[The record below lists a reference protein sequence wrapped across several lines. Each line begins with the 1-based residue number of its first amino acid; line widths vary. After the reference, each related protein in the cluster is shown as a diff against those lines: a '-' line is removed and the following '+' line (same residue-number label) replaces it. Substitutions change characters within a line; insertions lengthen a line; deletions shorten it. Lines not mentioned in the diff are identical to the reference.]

1 MWFAQA
7 FRLNTEYLELR
18 PNNQNAQDRQLT
30 LLTDHSMDDELAA
43 AINDY
48 QERDGYDVIVVQA
61 SINHLLIVNDPT
73 AMRAFVKTAL
83 ERVGDSAFV
92 MYQVHRTLLWAGDTD
107 GASKLERI
115 ILSSYLLEV
124 SRFMV
129 RLRLAC
135 AENRTSDATHIYET
149 ILAQHP
155 DISTAWIVRSI
166 MGRPRQP
173 CRSFAAERLLE
184 LCILRRPAVP
194 EFVIA
199 IGITGHRTT
208 QTTGNSVSLQDLEVA
223 DSQSIESKMYQKRVR
238 SI

>member
-166 MGRPRQP
+166 MGRQGKAFDSLIGLDNPVDLSQLSVFLNYAYFDARLFP
-173 CRSFAAERLLE
+173 NLLSLLE
-184 LCILRRPAVP
+184 SQGIEPHKPL
-194 EFVIA
+194 A
-199 IGITGHRTT
+199 IPYRCKI
-208 QTTGNSVSLQDLEVA
+208 
-223 DSQSIESKMYQKRVR
+223 
-238 SI
+238 